1 MKKLIRL
8 MPDIAELVMNKCT
21 DMSNNPSE
29 MTNDNVNF
37 EVCKNLTV
45 PKFKKLSLKKLK
57 SNFGRNMLSFN
68 LRVQAPFNYT
78 ISLKICSSGAI

>member
-37 EVCKNLTV
+37 EVTTT
-45 PKFKKLSLKKLK
+45 LK
-57 SNFGRNMLSFN
+57 
-68 LRVQAPFNYT
+68 
-78 ISLKICSSGAI
+78 